1 MTLKPQYM
9 LLILLIFISVTA
21 HSGQITTVIIHNE
34 QKTLVD
40 VNEQN
45 FTPLS
50 TERIDSI
57 VSGTTVSQLQPQ
69 LSGQTNE
76 GMLITNTT
84 GIYTT
89 LHQLEI
95 YISFFIVLFLV
106 ISSFFYCR
114 RQVERKQARLRKK
127 SRSHILELIVS
138 DEKLPVILQAMVCD
152 IEQENSAMLCSI
164 LLLDD
169 TGKHLLNGASSRLPA
184 FYNKAIDGMEIGVG
198 VGSCGTAAFTGE
210 RVIVDDIQNHPYW
223 TSFKQLASKAGLG
236 ACWSEPIRSTQ
247 GDVLGTFAIYHHE
260 TNQPTEANIT
270 LIEQAANLASIVI
283 EKVQTKLA
291 LESSEERWAFAIEGS
306 GDGVWDWNLSTCKVW
321 FSRRLTNMLG
331 YTEDEFSPVLY
342 EWSSRVHPDD
352 IARVMANLQKHI
364 DGNVAVY
371 MNEYRM
377 RCKDGSYKWILAR
390 GLVITRDANGKALRV
405 VGTHS
410 DITERKKFEN
420 KLKLAA
426 SVFSNAREGIMI
438 TDATGTIIEVNET
451 FSLITGYNRGE
462 AIGQNARI
470 LQSGHQ
476 TPYFYAEMWK
486 SLLEKDH
493 WYGEMWNRHKSGELY
508 AELLK
513 ISAVHNPAG
522 QLENYVALFSDI
534 TLMKRHQSQLE
545 HIVHYDV
552 LTNLPNRVLLADRLN
567 QGIVQSQRHHN
578 SLAVV
583 FLDLDKFKA
592 VNDTHGHD
600 VGDELLIRVS
610 QLMKDALREVDTLA
624 RIGGDEFV
632 AVLPDL
638 DKTEDC
644 QQVLERLLL
653 AASEPITIGKI
664 VLHVSASIGVSFYPQ
679 DGKYADI
686 LMRHAD
692 QAMYQAKQSGKNCY
706 HLFDSTNDDAV
717 SIRRESLDN
726 ISVAMDRHE
735 LVLHYQPKVNMK
747 TGKVVGVEALI
758 RWQHPIRG
766 LVLPLDFL
774 PIIEDHPI
782 SLAIGEWVID
792 TALSQISQWQK
803 MGVALPVS
811 INISAYH
818 LEQAN
823 FVTRL
828 TTLLA
833 AHADV
838 SSNALELEVLETSAL
853 IDVIQVTAT
862 MHACRAIGVKLTLDD
877 FGTGYSS
884 LTYLRR
890 LPVSMIKIDQSFVR
904 GMLDD
909 TDDLAI
915 VKGVISLANAFQRE
929 VIAEGV
935 ETIDHGTE
943 LLQLGCELAQ
953 GYCIAKPM
961 TADDITVWIKSWQP
975 DEAWRTFIPAPPQD
989 AGFSQS
995 KKG

>member
-1 MTLKPQYM
+1 MTFKPQSMFLM
-9 LLILLIFISVTA
+9 LPIFISVTTYSA
-21 HSGQITTVIIHNE
+21 QTTTAIIQNE
-34 QKTLVD
+34 QKILVG
-40 VNEQN
+40 VSKQN
-45 FTPLS
+45 LPLLDAGLTDS
-50 TERIDSI
+50 TTS
-57 VSGTTVSQLQPQ
+57 TTIVSQLQPK
-69 LSGQTNE
+69 LLGQTNE
-76 GMLITNTT
+76 GMMIINTN

-106 ISSFFYCR
+106 ISSLFYCR

-138 DEKLPVILQAMVCD
+138 DKKLPVILQAMVCD

-169 TGKHLLNGASSRLPA
+169 TGKHLLNGASSSLPA
-184 FYNKAIDGMEIGVG
+184 FYNKAIDGIEIGPG

-260 TNQPTEANIT
+260 TNQPTEANIA

-283 EKVQTKLA
+283 EKIQTKLA

-306 GDGVWDWNLSTCKVW
+306 GDGVWDWNLSTGNVW
-321 FSRRLTNMLG
+321 FSKLLTNMLG
-331 YTEDEFSPVLY
+331 YAEGEFSPVLE

-352 IARVMANLQKHI
+352 IVGVMGDLQRHI
-364 DGNVAVY
+364 DGQVAVY

-390 GLVITRDANGKALRV
+390 GLVIANDANGKALRV

-410 DITERKKFEN
+410 DITDRKQSEN

-451 FSLITGYNRGE
+451 FSLITGYDREE

-476 TPYFYAEMWK
+476 TPDFYAEMWK
-486 SLLEKDH
+486 SLLEKNH
-493 WYGEMWNRHKSGELY
+493 WYGEMWNRHKSGEFY

-522 QLENYVALFSDI
+522 QVQNYVALFSDI
-534 TLMKRHQSQLE
+534 TLMKKHQSQLE

-592 VNDTHGHD
+592 VNDTYGHD

-632 AVLPDL
+632 AVLPNL

-644 QQVLERLLL
+644 HQVLERLLL
-653 AASEPITIGKI
+653 AASEPIKIGEV

-679 DGKYADI
+679 DGKDADR

-747 TGKVVGVEALI
+747 SGKVVGVEALI

-803 MGVALPVS
+803 MGFALPVS

-838 SSNALELEVLETSAL
+838 SPNDLELEVLETSAL

-890 LPVSMIKIDQSFVR
+890 LPVSIIKIDQSFVR

-929 VIAEGV
+929 VIAKGV

-961 TADDITVWIKSWQP
+961 PADDVIVWMNSWKP
-975 DEAWRTFIPAPPQD
+975 DVAWQR
-989 AGFSQS
+989 
-995 KKG
+995 